1 MQRHNKDAAQKRS
14 PGSSNDEEE
23 ELLQR
28 EGQELSQLQEAVCSP
43 NLLTNLFSI
52 TILCIKG
59 RCSGS
64 ETRDSATDIGQLC
77 DDVAV
82 AALNACA
89 AIVCGSASNQSTLTS
104 VGMVIPWG
112 PKRMVTRVGALAQI
126 VHMCMDTTT
135 RRSSPAIRSAA
146 LGLFDAY
153 LCLNDSGSISF
164 VGHAIAPPPAD
175 LSSLRVSIFQLA
187 ACGRIVIQ
195 EIVASLHKATQL
207 LAGGTLV
214 RILRL
219 HHAPCLPNL

>member
-28 EGQELSQLQEAVCSP
+28 EVQELSQLQEAVCSP

-126 VHMCMDTTT
+126 VHMCMDTHNTPFFT
-135 RRSSPAIRSAA
+135 RDS
-146 LGLFDAY
+146 
-153 LCLNDSGSISF
+153 LCCTGAF
-164 VGHAIAPPPAD
+164 
-175 LSSLRVSIFQLA
+175 
-187 ACGRIVIQ
+187 
-195 EIVASLHKATQL
+195 
-207 LAGGTLV
+207 
-214 RILRL
+214 
-219 HHAPCLPNL
+219 